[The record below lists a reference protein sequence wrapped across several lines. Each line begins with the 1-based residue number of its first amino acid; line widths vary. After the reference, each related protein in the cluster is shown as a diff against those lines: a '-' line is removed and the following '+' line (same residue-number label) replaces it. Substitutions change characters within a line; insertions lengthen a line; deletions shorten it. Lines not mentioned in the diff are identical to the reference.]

1 MAFRDNDIGVLRFF
15 VIEMFRH
22 LAKHLFFSCN
32 KAGQTNCFSLRT
44 AKLCQNQPK
53 GKPNTQ
59 EKYHIITYMKVS
71 MKVFTGLNLPGGTV
85 YLHHDKGIFLGK
97 IPNFLIVTKARIYES

>member
-1 MAFRDNDIGVLRFF
+1 
-15 VIEMFRH
+15 
-22 LAKHLFFSCN
+22 
-32 KAGQTNCFSLRT
+32 
-44 AKLCQNQPK
+44 
-53 GKPNTQ
+53 
-59 EKYHIITYMKVS
+59 